1 MRRADRLLDLVARL
15 KDKPLVRACEL
26 AEAMETSVRTIIYR
40 DIAALQAQG
49 LPIEGQAGVGYI
61 LRGEI
66 NLPPL
71 TFTHDQIE
79 AITLGLAY
87 VEQVGETS
95 LMEAAKSA
103 RAKIDATW
111 AGRPTPAPSARRLRV
126 RQRPAHRAP
135 AFAGLIRL
143 ALRDRRLIAFDYT
156 DVQQAQ
162 TTRRV
167 RPVALTAYFDGWMLV
182 AWCEMRRDFRVFR
195 LDRMRNAVLTNI
207 SFLDEP
213 ERDLG
218 AYLLQRASR
227 HTGGGEKTGT

>member
-15 KDKPLVRACEL
+15 KEKPLVRAGEL
-26 AEAMETSVRTIIYR
+26 AEATEMSVRTIYR
-40 DIAALQAQG
+40 DIATLQARG

-66 NLPPL
+66 DLPPL

-79 AITLGLAY
+79 AITIGLAY
-87 VEQVGETS
+87 VEQVGEVA
-95 LMEAAKSA
+95 LAEAAKSA

-111 AGRPTPAPSARRLRV
+111 AGRPTPAPSARRLRA

-135 AFAGLIRL
+135 AFAGLIRS

-162 TTRRV
+162 TTRTV
-167 RPVALTAYFDGWMLV
+167 RPLALTAFFDGWMLV

-195 LDRMRNAVLTNI
+195 LDRMRQVVLTNV
-207 SFLDEP
+207 SFSDEP

-218 AYLLQRASR
+218 AYLLQQAAHHISGNER
-227 HTGGGEKTGT
+227 TGT